1 MCNGFTSERVK
12 LYSVTHWWWRW
23 RRRRR
28 SSSSSVGSESS
39 TFAGS
44 FSSVGPTQSARIS
57 IRTRH
62 WVIAKSQLKSPG
74 EFSHFDV
81 RKDSSNGCWAAV
93 TSLLLA
99 LRFNLHW
106 ARHHRR
112 CYRKKS
118 ARTHSH
124 THTYMS
130 THIQAGSEADRLH
143 VNFTWIISGTFLSDT
158 DSPLISFLRTVS
170 WLDSTCIISFSTR
183 VEHAFHIHGYLYTST
198 NTIPVLLWFI
208 FFSSIDM
215 ILYYR

>member
-1 MCNGFTSERVK
+1 MGSRASAWSCITSPTDGDADDVDGGGC
-12 LYSVTHWWWRW
+12 
-23 RRRRR
+23 R
-28 SSSSSVGSESS
+28 SGSSVGSESS
-39 TFAGS
+39 AFAGS

-106 ARHHRR
+106 ARRR
-112 CYRKKS
+112 CYYRKKS

-130 THIQAGSEADRLH
+130 THIQAGRQTG
-143 VNFTWIISGTFLSDT
+143 FTWILHRLSLVLSYPT
-158 DSPLISFLRTVS
+158 Q
-170 WLDSTCIISFSTR
+170 
-183 VEHAFHIHGYLYTST
+183 IHHSYHFCVQLA
-198 NTIPVLLWFI
+198 
-208 FFSSIDM
+208 D
-215 ILYYR
+215 